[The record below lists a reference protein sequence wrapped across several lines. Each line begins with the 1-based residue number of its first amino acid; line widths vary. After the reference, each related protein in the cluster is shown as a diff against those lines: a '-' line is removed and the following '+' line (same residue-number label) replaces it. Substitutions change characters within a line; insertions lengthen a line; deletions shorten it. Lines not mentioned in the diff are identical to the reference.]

1 MPWRVWGLPT
11 LTRKTERPMP
21 DPSRSPDA
29 APSLW
34 RGIKQLLGGAP
45 QPTLREEIEE
55 AIEEHAAD
63 QPAANDLSHAERQM
77 LTNLLDLSDRR
88 VEDAAVPRADM
99 ISFDVVKSFADL
111 VATLVE
117 SGHSRLPVFRT
128 SLDDVIGMIHV
139 KDVYAALARHE
150 APAPESL
157 LREVL
162 FVPTAMRVLDLL
174 ARMRQARTHM
184 AIVIDEF
191 GGTDGLVT
199 IEDLV
204 EQIVG
209 DIEDEHDEE
218 VAPQIVAVD
227 GGWEADARV
236 DLAELEAVVGA
247 PLGGEDVD
255 EDVDT
260 LGGLIVALADKVPEA
275 GEVVTHPAG
284 WRFEVLASDG
294 RRVERARVRAPQQA
308 NSG

>member
-1 MPWRVWGLPT
+1 
-11 LTRKTERPMP
+11 MP

-34 RGIKQLLGGAP
+34 RGIKQLLGASP
-45 QPTLREEIEE
+45 PPTLREEIED
-55 AIEEHAAD
+55 AIEEHAED
-63 QPAANDLSHAERQM
+63 TPSANDLSHAERQM

-88 VEDAAVPRADM
+88 VEQAAVPRADI
-99 ISFDVVKSFADL
+99 ISFDVERSFHDL
-111 VATLVE
+111 VGVLAE
-117 SGHSRLPVFRT
+117 SGHSRLPVFED
-128 SLDDVIGMIHV
+128 SLDAVIGMIHV

-150 APAPESL
+150 APLPATL
-157 LREVL
+157 LRPVL
-162 FVPTAMRVLDLL
+162 YVPTSMRVLDLL

-184 AIVIDEF
+184 GIVIDEF

-218 VAPQIVAVD
+218 VAPQIVVMD
-227 GGWEADARV
+227 DGWEADARV
-236 DLAELEAVVGA
+236 DLSELEAAVGA
-247 PLGGEDVD
+247 PLGGDDID

-260 LGGLIVALADKVPEA
+260 LGGLIVALADRVPQA

-294 RRVERARVRAPQQA
+294 RRVERARVRMPVA
-308 NSG
+308 S

>member
-1 MPWRVWGLPT
+1 
-11 LTRKTERPMP
+11 MP
-21 DPSRSPDA
+21 DPARSPDA

-34 RGIKQLLGGAP
+34 RGIKQLLGAAP

-88 VEDAAVPRADM
+88 VADAAVPRAD
-99 ISFDVVKSFADL
+99 IIAFDVARPFSEL
-111 VATLVE
+111 VAAFVDA
-117 SGHSRLPVFRT
+117 GHSRLPIFRD
-128 SLDDVIGMIHV
+128 SLDEVIGMIHV
-139 KDVYAALARHE
+139 KDVYARLAAHE
-150 APAPESL
+150 APAPDTL

-162 FVPTAMRVLDLL
+162 YVPTAMRVLDLL

-184 AIVIDEF
+184 AIVVDEF

-218 VAPQIVAVD
+218 VAPQIVRVD

-236 DLAELEAVVGA
+236 DLAELEHAVGA
-247 PLGGEDVD
+247 PLGGDDVD

-260 LGGLIVALADKVPEA
+260 LGGLIVALADRVPEP
-275 GEVVTHPAG
+275 GETVTHPAG
-284 WRFEVLASDG
+284 WRFDVLASDG
-294 RRVERARVRAPQQA
+294 RRVERARVRVPEVT
-308 NSG
+308 

>member
-1 MPWRVWGLPT
+1 
-11 LTRKTERPMP
+11 MP
-21 DPSRSPDA
+21 DPARSPDA

-34 RGIKQLLGGAP
+34 RGIKQLLGAAP

-88 VEDAAVPRADM
+88 VADAAVPRAD
-99 ISFDVVKSFADL
+99 IIAFDVARPFSEL
-111 VATLVE
+111 VAAFVDA
-117 SGHSRLPVFRT
+117 GHSRLPIFRD
-128 SLDDVIGMIHV
+128 SLDEVIGMIHV
-139 KDVYAALARHE
+139 KDVYARLAAHE
-150 APAPESL
+150 APAPDTL

-162 FVPTAMRVLDLL
+162 YVPTAMRVLDLL

-184 AIVIDEF
+184 AIVVDEF

-218 VAPQIVAVD
+218 VAPQIVRVD

-236 DLAELEAVVGA
+236 DLAELEHAVGA
-247 PLGGEDVD
+247 PLGGDDVD

-260 LGGLIVALADKVPEA
+260 LGGLIVALADRVPER
-275 GEVVTHPAG
+275 GETVTHPAG
-284 WRFEVLASDG
+284 WRFDVLASDG
-294 RRVERARVRAPQQA
+294 RRVERARVRVPEVT
-308 NSG
+308 

>member
-1 MPWRVWGLPT
+1 
-11 LTRKTERPMP
+11 MP

-29 APSLW
+29 RQSEGGPSLW
-34 RGIKQLLGGAP
+34 RGLRQLLTGHAQP
-45 QPTLREEIEE
+45 PTLREEIED

-88 VEDAAVPRADM
+88 VEDAAVPRAD
-99 ISFDVVKSFADL
+99 IVAFAVEQPFSALVAAFAD
-111 VATLVE
+111 A
-117 SGHSRLPVFRT
+117 GHSRLPVFRT
-128 SLDDVIGMIHV
+128 SLDEVIGMIHV
-139 KDVYAALARHE
+139 KDVYAKLAAHE
-150 APAPESL
+150 APAPETL

-162 FVPTAMRVLDLL
+162 YVPTSMRVLDLL

-184 AIVIDEF
+184 AMVIDEF

-218 VAPQIVAVD
+218 IAPQIVAID

-247 PLGGEDVD
+247 PLGGDDVD
-255 EDVDT
+255 ENVDT
-260 LGGLIVALADKVPEA
+260 LGGLIVALADRVPEV
-275 GEVVTHPAG
+275 GETVAHPAG

-294 RRVERARVRAPQQA
+294 RRVERALVRVPA
-308 NSG
+308 

>member
-1 MPWRVWGLPT
+1 MP
-11 LTRKTERPMP
+11 E
-21 DPSRSPDA
+21 PSRSPDA

-34 RGIKQLLGGAP
+34 RGIKQLLGAAP
-45 QPTLREEIEE
+45 PPTLREEIED

-88 VEDAAVPRADM
+88 VADAAVPRAD
-99 ISFDVVKSFADL
+99 IIAFDVARSFPDL
-111 VATLVE
+111 VAAFAE
-117 SGHSRLPVFRT
+117 AGHSRLPVFRD

-139 KDVYAALARHE
+139 KDVYAKLAAHE
-150 APAPESL
+150 APEPQTL
-157 LREVL
+157 LRDVL
-162 FVPTAMRVLDLL
+162 YVPTSMRVLDLL

-184 AIVIDEF
+184 GIVVDEF

-218 VAPQIVAVD
+218 TVPMIEAIE
-227 GGWEADARV
+227 GGWDVDARV
-236 DLAELEAVVGA
+236 DLAELETAVGA
-247 PLGGEDVD
+247 PLGGDDVD

-260 LGGLIVALADKVPEA
+260 LGGLIVALADRVPEA
-275 GEVVTHPAG
+275 GESVVHPAG
-284 WRFEVLASDG
+284 WRFEVLAADG
-294 RRVERARVRAPQQA
+294 RRVERARVLPPQRV
-308 NSG
+308 NFP

>member
-1 MPWRVWGLPT
+1 
-11 LTRKTERPMP
+11 MP

-34 RGIKQLLGGAP
+34 RGIRQLLTGHAHA
-45 QPTLREEIEE
+45 PTLREEIED

-88 VEDAAVPRADM
+88 VEDAAVPRAD
-99 ISFDVVKSFADL
+99 IIAFDAGKPFAEL
-111 VATLVE
+111 VAAFAE
-117 SGHSRLPVFRT
+117 AGHSRLPVFRT
-128 SLDDVIGMIHV
+128 SLDEVIGMIHV
-139 KDVYAALARHE
+139 KDVYARLAAHE
-150 APAPESL
+150 APAPDSL

-162 FVPTAMRVLDLL
+162 YVPTSMRVLDLL

-184 AIVIDEF
+184 AIVVDEF

-218 VAPQIVAVD
+218 AAPMIVRVD

-236 DLAELEAVVGA
+236 DLGELETVVGA
-247 PLGGEDVD
+247 PLGGDDVD

-260 LGGLIVALADKVPEA
+260 LGGLIVALADRVPEA
-275 GEVVTHPAG
+275 GETVVHPAG

-294 RRVERARVRAPQQA
+294 RRVERARVRVPAGA
-308 NSG
+308 GEGTA

>member
-1 MPWRVWGLPT
+1 
-11 LTRKTERPMP
+11 MP
-21 DPSRSPDA
+21 DPSRTSDA

-34 RGIKQLLGGAP
+34 RGIRQLLGGAP

-88 VEDAAVPRADM
+88 IVEAAVPRAD
-99 ISFDVVKSFADL
+99 IVAFDVERPFADL
-111 VATLVE
+111 VSAFAE
-117 SGHSRLPVFRT
+117 AGHSRLPVFRT
-128 SLDDVIGMIHV
+128 SLDEVIGMIHV
-139 KDVYAALARHE
+139 KDVYARLAAGE
-150 APAPESL
+150 TPAPATL
-157 LREVL
+157 LRDVL

-184 AIVIDEF
+184 ALVVDEF

-227 GGWEADARV
+227 GGWDADARV
-236 DLAELEAVVGA
+236 DLGELEAVVGA
-247 PLGGEDVD
+247 PLGGDDVD
-255 EDVDT
+255 ENVDT
-260 LGGLIVALADKVPEA
+260 LGGLIVALADRVPEA
-275 GEVVTHPAG
+275 GETVVHPAG

-294 RRVERARVRAPQQA
+294 RRVERARVRMPVV
-308 NSG
+308 G